1 MSFFRDEISRNFNL
15 IREKARVCSLNLRN
29 SVCARACVRVRVRVS
44 VCLMG
49 EESVREGEKWSVAN
63 RFYPGELARGSIL
76 IRVFVD
82 TFKSGLAARRYA
94 CQCTRDPSR
103 SSMTS
108 LLAALK
114 PMTNMAR

>member
-1 MSFFRDEISRNFNL
+1 MSFFRDEISCNFNL
-15 IREKARVCSLNLRN
+15 IREKARICSLNLRN
-29 SVCARACVRVRVRVS
+29 SVRARACECARACV
-44 VCLMG
+44 CLRG
-49 EESVREGEKWSVAN
+49 EESEREGEKWSVAN